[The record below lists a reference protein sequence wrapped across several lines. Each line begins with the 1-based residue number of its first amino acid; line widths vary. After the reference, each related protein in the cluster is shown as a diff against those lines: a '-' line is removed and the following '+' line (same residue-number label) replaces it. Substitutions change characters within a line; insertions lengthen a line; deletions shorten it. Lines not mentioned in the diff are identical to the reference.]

1 MTLDAASTEAIAESR
16 LPSTQAVPTGPA
28 GPGGPAGPA
37 GASAPRTQSSWG
49 GFLGAL
55 RKNVVAQIAIGILVL
70 VVVVGV
76 FAPLIAPFD
85 PNAQALIERLKP
97 PIWLHGSDPGHIL
110 GTDDLGRD
118 VLSRIIYGT
127 RVSLLVGVA
136 ATLLSG
142 VIGTIIGVIAG
153 YYRGFVD
160 GVFMRLAD
168 IQLAFPTIL
177 LALVVVVVLKPGLWV
192 VIFVLGLNGW
202 MSYARVIRA
211 EVLSVRSR
219 DFVTA
224 ARAIGDNSLQIML
237 RHIRPN
243 ILAPLATIGTLQ
255 VASMI
260 VAEASLSYLGLGV
273 PPTIPTWGGML
284 SEGQLY
290 IATSWWIALFSG
302 LAIVLTT
309 LAINVTGD
317 MLRDFADPKAYR

>member
-1 MTLDAASTEAIAESR
+1 MAIDNTVSDARPAAPPRAQSTWRS
-16 LPSTQAVPTGPA
+16 
-28 GPGGPAGPA
+28 
-37 GASAPRTQSSWG
+37 
-49 GFLGAL
+49 FLKAL
-55 RKNVVAQIAIGILVL
+55 RRNIVAQIAVGVLVL
-70 VVVVGV
+70 VVVVGI

-85 PNAQALIERLKP
+85 PAAQDLVNRLAP
-97 PIWLHGSDPGHIL
+97 PIWMPGGLPGHVL

-118 VLSRIIYGT
+118 LFSRIIYGT

-142 VIGTIIGVIAG
+142 VVGTIIGVVCG
-153 YYRGFVD
+153 FYRGRID
-160 GVFMRLAD
+160 TLFMRLAD

-177 LALVVVVVLKPGLWV
+177 LALVVVVVLEPSLWV
-192 VIFVLGLNGW
+192 VIVVLGLNGW

-211 EVLSVRSR
+211 EVLSLRSR

-224 ARAIGDNSLQIML
+224 ARAIGDNDVQIMV

-255 VASMI
+255 VAAMI

-273 PPTIPTWGGML
+273 PPTIPTWGGIL

-302 LAIVLTT
+302 VAIVLTT
-309 LAINVTGD
+309 LSINVTGD

>member
-1 MTLDAASTEAIAESR
+1 MTLDAADAEAVVDAQNSAVSPDPRAESTFR
-16 LPSTQAVPTGPA
+16 S
-28 GPGGPAGPA
+28 
-37 GASAPRTQSSWG
+37 
-49 GFLGAL
+49 FLGAL
-55 RKNVVAQIAIGILVL
+55 RKNVVAQIAVAVLILV
-70 VVVVGV
+70 VIVGV
-76 FAPLIAPFD
+76 FAPLFAPFD
-85 PNAQALIERLKP
+85 PGAQDLINRLRP
-97 PIWLHGSDPGHIL
+97 PSWLHGGASGHFL

-118 VLSRIIYGT
+118 VLSRVMYGA

-142 VIGTIIGVIAG
+142 VIGTIIGMICG
-153 YYRGFVD
+153 YYRGLVD
-160 GVFMRLAD
+160 SLFMRLAD
-168 IQLAFPTIL
+168 VQLAFPTIL
-177 LALVVVVVLKPGLWV
+177 LALVVVVVLRPSLWV
-192 VIFVLGLNGW
+192 VIFVLGFNGW

-211 EVLSVRSR
+211 EVLSIRSR
-219 DFVTA
+219 DFVIA
-224 ARAIGDNSLQIML
+224 AKAIGDSDRQIMM

-273 PPTIPTWGGML
+273 PPTIPTWGGIL